1 MRYSTLLSAWVFTLA
16 AIVTAPTFVTSQTT
30 TDKVEQ
36 KAEQA
41 WKKTKDVTQDA
52 KTGISDSWV
61 TAKTKIAL
69 FADERV
75 KGRQVSVETV
85 NGTVTLRGKVDSDE
99 AKAAAASI
107 TEGIEHVKSVRND
120 LQVVPPGDRN
130 MIDASDKDITREVEA
145 SLSKD
150 ARLKKVA
157 VRTDSGIVILTGEV
171 PSIANSARASEI
183 VRGIPGVRSVKNELT
198 YAPANGQRER
208 SSRTI
213 TGSQA
218 RVMATQ
224 RALKE
229 KGFDPGPIDGVMGLR
244 TAAALKEYQK
254 SEHLKITGRM
264 DSDTTA
270 KLGTKK

>member
-1 MRYSTLLSAWVFTLA
+1 VFALA
-16 AIVTAPTFVTSQTT
+16 AIVTAPPDATSQTT
-30 TDKVEQ
+30 TEKVEQ

-41 WKKTKDVTQDA
+41 WKKTKDVTRDA
-52 KTGISDSWV
+52 KTGISDSWL
-61 TAKTKIAL
+61 TARTKIAL
-69 FADERV
+69 FAEERV
-75 KGRQVSVETV
+75 KGRQISVEAV

-99 AKAAAASI
+99 AKSTAATVAK
-107 TEGIEHVKSVRND
+107 GIDGVKSVRND
-120 LQVVPPGDRN
+120 LQVVPPGDRK

-150 ARLKKVA
+150 ARLKKVD

-171 PSIANSARASEI
+171 PSIANSAHASEI
-183 VRGIPGVRSVKNELT
+183 ARGISGVRSVKNELT

-208 SSRTI
+208 SSVTI

-224 RALKE
+224 QALKE
-229 KGFDPGPIDGVMGLR
+229 KGFDPGPIDGVMGPR
-244 TAAALKEYQK
+244 TASALKEYQK
-254 SEHLKITGRM
+254 SEHLNMTGRM

>member
-1 MRYSTLLSAWVFTLA
+1 MRYSPLLSAWVFALA
-16 AIVTAPTFVTSQTT
+16 AIVTAPTSVTSQTAT
-30 TDKVEQ
+30 EKVEQ

-85 NGTVTLRGKVDSDE
+85 NGTVTLRGKVDSDD

-120 LQVVPPGDRN
+120 LQVVPPGDRK
-130 MIDASDKDITREVEA
+130 MIDASDKDITREGEA
-145 SLSKD
+145 SVSKD
-150 ARLKKVA
+150 ARLKKVD
-157 VRTDSGIVILTGEV
+157 VRTEGGVVSLRGEV
-171 PSIANSARASEI
+171 PNISASAHASEI
-183 VRGIPGVRSVKNELT
+183 VRGISGVRSVKNELT
-198 YAPANGQRER
+198 YNPGRRDR
-208 SSRTI
+208 SLVMSTE
-213 TGSQA
+213 SHA

-224 RALKE
+224 QALKE

-254 SEHLKITGRM
+254 SEHLKMTGRM